1 MKKIYLKYYYDE
13 KNIVECDYGIAWK
26 MLYLGPLYTLKKQN
40 IKLGVLILLL
50 QLAIIALFIA
60 TFKLKIGILVSII
73 MMLLINFLFA
83 LNYNMIVIEHLL
95 KIGYVPYDYNA
106 SNELIKKGIYFKLQ

>member
-13 KNIVECDYGIAWK
+13 KNIVECDYGIAWD
-26 MLYLGPLYTLKKQN
+26 MLYLGPIYPFKKKN
-40 IKLGVLILLL
+40 IKLGILILFL
-50 QLAIIALFIA
+50 QLSIIALFIA
-60 TFKLKIGILVSII
+60 SFKIKLGILISAI

-83 LNYNMIVIEHLL
+83 LNYNMIVIERLL